1 MITICIVNQK
11 GGVGKT
17 ASAAAIGAGLH
28 RAGQRVLYIDLDP
41 QSNLSLQLNA
51 SQGATVY
58 DVLTGSATAAA
69 AIHSSS
75 QGDIIPAD
83 RRLSSK
89 GTLTGKGAEYR
100 LKDAL
105 QPIQRSYT
113 ACLIDCPPS
122 LGALTVAA
130 LTAADGVIIPCK
142 ADRFSL
148 DALHEISGTLDAIR
162 ASSNQALKVYGVLI
176 TQYNGR
182 TSAHR
187 LLLDEIKELAAAH
200 NMPVYEPPIRRAI
213 AVEETQIT
221 GGTVYDTRN
230 GAAEDY
236 TQITGAVLKQ
246 IKKDGGRR

>member
-1 MITICIVNQK
+1 MKTICIVNQK

-41 QSNLSLQLNA
+41 QRNLSLQLGA
-51 SQGATVY
+51 IQGATVY
-58 DVLTGSATAAA
+58 SVLTGKTTATAAIQNTA
-69 AIHSSS
+69 
-75 QGDIIPAD
+75 QGRIIPAD
-83 RRLSSK
+83 RRLSEK
-89 GTLTGKGAEYR
+89 GILTGKGAEYR
-100 LKDAL
+100 LKDAIT
-105 QPIQRSYT
+105 PIKNKFDV
-113 ACLIDCPPS
+113 CLIDCPPS

-162 ASSNQALKVYGVLI
+162 ASSNAALQVYGVLI
-176 TQYNGR
+176 TQYSGR
-182 TSAHR
+182 TTAHR
-187 LLLDEIKELAAAH
+187 LLLEEIQELAAAH
-200 NMPVYEPPIRRAI
+200 NMTVYAPPIRRAI

-230 GAAEDY
+230 NAAADY
-236 TQITGAVLKQ
+236 QQIVNTLLTQ
-246 IKKDGGRR
+246 IKKDGRQ

>member
-1 MITICIVNQK
+1 MKTICIVNQK

-17 ASAAAIGAGLH
+17 ASVGALGAGLH

-41 QSNLSLQLNA
+41 QRNLSLQLNA
-51 SQGATVY
+51 NQGATVY
-58 DVLTGSATAAA
+58 DVLTGKVKTAAA
-69 AIHSSS
+69 LQDTAQGAILA
-75 QGDIIPAD
+75 AD
-83 RRLSSK
+83 RRLSEK
-89 GTLTGKGAEYR
+89 GTLSGKGAEYR
-100 LKDAL
+100 LKDAI
-105 QPIQRSYT
+105 QPIQRSFD

-130 LTAADGVIIPCK
+130 LTAADGVIIPCR

-162 ASSNQALKVYGVLI
+162 ASSNASLKVYGVLI

-187 LLLDEIKELAAAH
+187 LLLEEIQELAAAH
-200 NMPVYEPPIRRAI
+200 NMTVYEPPIRRAI
-213 AVEETQIT
+213 AVEEAQIT
-221 GGTVYDTRN
+221 GGTVYDTKN

-236 TQITGAVLKQ
+236 TQVTNTLLKQ
-246 IKKDGGRR
+246 LKGR